1 MFLKIGDRFYN
12 HVNIAI
18 YVAKDKKKRKKL
30 RYLPFRKRIWYKVN
44 PQINNKKKMIPPKY
58 SQIFQQ
64 IYT

>member
-44 PQINNKKKMIPPKY
+44 P
-58 SQIFQQ
+58 
-64 IYT
+64 